1 MAKTN
6 INLNMSR
13 KTAQEIAPALHRAWN
28 KVRHEIGEIPESD
41 SAALEA
47 MYEMIWNAIHEKQ
60 INA

>member
-1 MAKTN
+1 MTTMN
-6 INLNMSR
+6 ISLNMSR

-41 SAALEA
+41 TAALEA
-47 MYEMIWNAIHEKQ
+47 MYEMIRDAIREKQ